1 MKVINVNTV
10 DIHAVVDALRSG
22 QTLVYPTETCYGL
35 GCDATNSE
43 AVQKLFDIK
52 KRQKN
57 KPMLVVFPSI
67 EMAMRY
73 IKWGPQLEKI
83 ATRFWPGPLTVV
95 TLLKDNTSVSS
106 LLVGEDGTLAFRVSS
121 HPFVQE
127 VTLTL
132 GAPLVSTSANVA
144 GEDDPYDVQE
154 VIRRYAQEEVQ
165 PDMII
170 DAGVLRFAA
179 PSTIVKIDN
188 DTLTVL
194 RQGEVFVKT
203 KNRPFSSPMRQ

>member
-1 MKVINVNTV
+1 MEKNISVFCMEVINVNTV
-10 DIHAVVDALRSG
+10 DIHAVVGALRSG

-43 AVQKLFDIK
+43 AVEKLFDIK

-57 KPMLVVFPSI
+57 KPMLVVFPNV

-73 IKWGPQLEKI
+73 IKWSLQLEKI

-95 TLLKDNTSVSS
+95 TLLQDNASISP
-106 LLVGEDGTLAFRVSS
+106 LLAGEDGTLAFRVSS

-132 GAPLVSTSANVA
+132 GAPLV
-144 GEDDPYDVQE
+144 
-154 VIRRYAQEEVQ
+154 
-165 PDMII
+165 
-170 DAGVLRFAA
+170 
-179 PSTIVKIDN
+179 
-188 DTLTVL
+188 
-194 RQGEVFVKT
+194 
-203 KNRPFSSPMRQ
+203 